1 MIPPRLLVMSG
12 GGIKVTASIGAL
24 KVLEQRGHLKSVKEV
39 CGVSAGAW
47 IAFMIA
53 CRLPVETLERLILEL
68 DFGQIRNLNSD
79 SLIGFPETFGLDD
92 GSKLINLLNTIFR
105 IVLKIDPEMTFAD
118 MAANPSNL
126 AFRCWAMDL
135 HTGKERTFSL
145 KETPN
150 VKIIE
155 ALRASM
161 SLPLYF
167 TPPIDVITGHM
178 LTDGGIQGNIPL
190 QYLTHDECN
199 ESLSIGFS
207 NEESVDEKNPE
218 DLMGFLKSIMGCVLH
233 QANEEMLKLWNHKI
247 IRIPV
252 DNYPSWNFEAS
263 REDRNM
269 LLTKGIT
276 ATESWLSNP
285 PMSNMRTIRRLSI

>member
-1 MIPPRLLVMSG
+1 
-12 GGIKVTASIGAL
+12 
-24 KVLEQRGHLKSVKEV
+24 
-39 CGVSAGAW
+39 
-47 IAFMIA
+47 
-53 CRLPVETLERLILEL
+53 
-68 DFGQIRNLNSD
+68 
-79 SLIGFPETFGLDD
+79 
-92 GSKLINLLNTIFR
+92 
-105 IVLKIDPEMTFAD
+105 
-118 MAANPSNL
+118 
-126 AFRCWAMDL
+126 
-135 HTGKERTFSL
+135 
-145 KETPN
+145 
-150 VKIIE
+150 
-155 ALRASM
+155 
-161 SLPLYF
+161 
-167 TPPIDVITGHM
+167 M

-190 QYLTHDECN
+190 QYLTPDECN

-207 NEESVDEKNPE
+207 NEESTNEKNPE

-233 QANEEMLKLWNHKI
+233 QANEEMLKVWNHKI